1 MHTNCRAP
9 SDTCLDKRIRLRC
22 TLCGTDSFGEGSIAI
37 HLPGMAPPRPPGI
50 LCEECLVHIH
60 NDPRLATGVELAIR
74 AGAVLADLVP
84 EPTR

>member
-1 MHTNCRAP
+1 MHPKNTATRG
-9 SDTCLDKRIRLRC
+9 TCLDRQIRLRC

-37 HLPGMAPPRPPGI
+37 RLPGMAPPRLPGM
-50 LCEECLVHIH
+50 LCEECLVHVH
-60 NDPRLATGVELAIR
+60 NDARLATGVELAML